1 MRRMTLLLACALA
14 LVAVPNLFA
23 EEPSGPV
30 TAPLSLPAKG
40 SCATSASTALQP
52 LSALDLPDLAGI
64 TGIAES
70 LPAGVCN
77 RPCSTCSEADSK
89 CNWDCRCRGLCAY
102 SFQCDTANPCNS
114 VCICIDC

>member
-1 MRRMTLLLACALA
+1 MKRMTLLLACTLA

-23 EEPSGPV
+23 EEPSCPV
-30 TAPLSLPAKG
+30 AAPILPLANG
-40 SCATSASTALQP
+40 SCATSASKALQP
-52 LSALDLPDLAGI
+52 LPAVDLPDLAEI
-64 TGIAES
+64 TGIAGS

-77 RPCSTCSEADSK
+77 RPCSTCLEADSK

-102 SFQCDTANPCNS
+102 SFQCDTANPCSS